1 MEGIFDAVETISV
14 LKDRDLAKVYG
25 VLNSS
30 GTVDDLFCLRLV
42 EGLFQLAN
50 VVREV
55 CALLLN
61 LGLDFLEGSLHLLEP
76 REKHLTSA
84 EIDWR

>member
-1 MEGIFDAVETISV
+1 MVETISV
-14 LKDRDLAKVYG
+14 LKDCDLAKVYG

-30 GTVDDLFCLRLV
+30 GMVDDLFCLRLV

-55 CALLLN
+55 RALLLN
-61 LGLDFLEGSLHLLEP
+61 LGLDFLEGSLCLLEP
-76 REKHLTSA
+76 REKHLMSA